1 MSLLAPSLLT
11 PYFFSPSFFLPSPL
25 LLTSSLLTTYFSS
38 PSFFLSS
45 PLLLTFS
52 LLTTYFSSPSF
63 FLPSPLLLTT
73 SLLPTCSL
81 SFCASFSQLL
91 HGIFLA
97 FGIRTYKELIFKKF
111 CSLDEISCHTV
122 VISPHGRYFRDFAPA
137 YPSIEEWKQRE
148 CIMEGQPSNKC

>member
-1 MSLLAPSLLT
+1 MSLLATSLLT
-11 PYFFSPSFFLPSPL
+11 PYFFSPSFFLPSPPYSL
-25 LLTSSLLTTYFSS
+25 LLLSLL
-38 PSFFLSS
+38 PIS
-45 PLLLTFS
+45 PLLPPFYRPPYS
-52 LLTTYFSSPSF
+52 LLLLSF
-63 FLPSPLLLTT
+63 LLD
-73 SLLPTCSL
+73 LLAFALHFL
-81 SFCASFSQLL
+81 SFCSVFSQLL

-122 VISPHGRYFRDFAPA
+122 VISPHGRHFRDFAPS